1 MSGLAATSPW
11 TRNVTPEKP
20 RSAKRLIDWIWTV
33 RDEVLV
39 PEGMGADEAMARIAP
54 VFGAPEYEV
63 QRGADG
69 LVYANPSP
77 AAQDTLSVFEKGALR
92 IEDAPTGKVLRYR
105 LTSRIMLF
113 CFLLPFV
120 FIGFGQLTLA
130 VADYQKAKAEA
141 KEKAEGAKKDEK
153 KDEPVLTLHP
163 IDKFLGAPA
172 PEKPKDG
179 EGKSRKRKPSA
190 TAAYVFSAFFAI
202 LFVIGRFLEPWLVR
216 RMFRRKLA
224 GEV

>member
-1 MSGLAATSPW
+1 M
-11 TRNVTPEKP
+11 TPEKP

-33 RDEVLV
+33 RDEVPV
-39 PEGMGADEAMARIAP
+39 PEGMGADEALARIAP
-54 VFGAPEYEV
+54 VFERPGYQV
-63 QRGADG
+63 QAGTEG
-69 LVYANPSP
+69 LSYANPSP

-141 KEKAEGAKKDEK
+141 KEKAEGTKKDEK

-202 LFVIGRFLEPWLVR
+202 LFVIGRSLEPWLVR
-216 RMFRRKLA
+216 RMFRRRLA